1 MSTVAG
7 KRVRETFEAVVGE
20 LYRYEGQVRV
30 GIREMQIAGEKFKT
44 GDRVRVTVERISK
57 GAKR

>member
-1 MSTVAG
+1 MAR
-7 KRVRETFEAVVGE
+7 KKVREILE
-20 LYRYEGQVRV
+20 
-30 GIREMQIAGEKFKT
+30 QIVSDYSFTRQPILSAFYVDEKLFKP